1 MSGVNG
7 LATTYGRI
15 PFRRADSTMIRSG
28 PLAAS
33 AQDAALLYAAIAPND
48 PDAFYTDLYDG
59 GMHGPPPPHLNQ
71 FSQGVS
77 VVTAVPT
84 TTPGEGSESSPQQQQ
99 QQVRG
104 SLDLTGMRIGIYPEW
119 FQDSDPLIRGRCED
133 AVAHLQRRGAEIV
146 EIQIPHLRL
155 MSIAH
160 AMKIASEFALGWDAH
175 FYNYP
180 TRYKLLV
187 VLYVLCFLCV
197 YYVWA
202 MGGAGCVVYWSSLF
216 VLVFLFVFVL
226 WCCLCLVTQIVCTVW
241 SPADALW
248 WVWGPQ

>member
-1 MSGVNG
+1 
-7 LATTYGRI
+7 
-15 PFRRADSTMIRSG
+15 MIRSG

-71 FSQGVS
+71 FSQGVA
-77 VVTAVPT
+77 VVQAVPT
-84 TTPGEGSESSPQQQQ
+84 ATNPGEGSENPPQQQQQQ

-119 FQDSDPLIRGRCED
+119 FQDSDPLIQGRCED
-133 AVAHLQRRGAEIV
+133 AVSHLQRRGAEIV

-180 TRYKLLV
+180 TRYQLLV
-187 VLYVLCFLCV
+187 VFIRIVFIMCLLSVGDRRSWLCYL
-197 YYVWA
+197 
-202 MGGAGCVVYWSSLF
+202 L
-216 VLVFLFVFVL
+216 
-226 WCCLCLVTQIVCTVW
+226 
-241 SPADALW
+241 
-248 WVWGPQ
+248 